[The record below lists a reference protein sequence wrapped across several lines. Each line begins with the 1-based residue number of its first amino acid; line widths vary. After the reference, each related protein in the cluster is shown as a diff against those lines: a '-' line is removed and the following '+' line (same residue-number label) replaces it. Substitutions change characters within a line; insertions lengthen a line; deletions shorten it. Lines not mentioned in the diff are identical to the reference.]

1 MQHIPVL
8 LEESVSLLNIQPD
21 GTYLDGTFGRGGHSK
36 KILSQLND
44 KGRLFAIDKD
54 PQAVIYAKKTIQD
67 KRVKIFHHDF
77 AHL

>member
-21 GTYLDGTFGRGGHSK
+21 GIYLDGTFGRGGHSK

-44 KGRLFAIDKD
+44 KGRLLAIDKD
-54 PQAVIYAKKTIQD
+54 PQAISYAKKN
-67 KRVKIFHHDF
+67 H
-77 AHL
+77 

>member
-8 LEESVSLLNIQPD
+8 LEESVSLLNIKPD
-21 GTYLDGTFGRGGHSK
+21 GVYLDGTFGRGGHSK

-54 PQAVIYAKKTIQD
+54 PQAVSYAKKPYKT
-67 KRVKIFHHDF
+67 KELNTFTMTLHT
-77 AHL
+77 

>member
-44 KGRLFAIDKD
+44 KGRLLAIDKD
-54 PQAVIYAKKTIQD
+54 PQAISYAKRTIT
-67 KRVKIFHHDF
+67 R
-77 AHL
+77 

>member
-21 GTYLDGTFGRGGHSK
+21 GIYLDGTFGRGGHSK

-54 PQAVIYAKKTIQD
+54 PQAV
-67 KRVKIFHHDF
+67 KIGR
-77 AHL
+77 AHV